1 MVNAEDLFINLAKS
15 LLGDDVIDVLR
26 VLLEK
31 GTEMTDEEIANQLN
45 IKVNDVRKKLNL
57 LEEQGFV
64 SYRKTR
70 DKDSGWFIYYWRPN
84 IDQINEI
91 LLNRKRLI
99 LDKLKSRL
107 EYEKNNTF
115 FICPQDNSRYSFEE
129 AFENEFKCLKCG
141 SQLTYYDT
149 EKIKSFLEQ
158 KIRQIEEEIDKETKL
173 GANKNH

>member
-26 VLLEK
+26 ILLDK

-70 DKDSGWFIYYWRPN
+70 DKDSGWFIYYWKPN

-99 LDKLKSRL
+99 LDKLKTRL
-107 EYEKNNTF
+107 EYEK
-115 FICPQDNSRYSFEE
+115 
-129 AFENEFKCLKCG
+129 
-141 SQLTYYDT
+141 
-149 EKIKSFLEQ
+149 
-158 KIRQIEEEIDKETKL
+158 
-173 GANKNH
+173 